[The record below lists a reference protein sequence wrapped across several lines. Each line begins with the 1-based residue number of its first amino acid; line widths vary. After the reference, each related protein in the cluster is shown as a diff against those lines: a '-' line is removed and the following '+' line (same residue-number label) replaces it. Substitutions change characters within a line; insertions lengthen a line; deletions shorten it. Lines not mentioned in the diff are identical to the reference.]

1 MHYNVGDRS
10 CYYCGG
16 THTDISGGPH
26 FKKACVKRQRD
37 RQLNV
42 KRRDIWSRPREEKK
56 ARVDHDPTPKM
67 KGEGKGKFKAKGGRE
82 RKVVPTEDCLLM
94 CVPVDACNAEQS
106 QAVATP
112 ASAAPCASPPAGC
125 NFVDTWGGP
134 SDIRRAIVGR
144 TDGLCIQGRCQRWA
158 RRRCSRARRA
168 SDA

>member
-125 NFVDTWGGP
+125 NFVGVNGGRVDDAQGQEEPATP
-134 SDIRRAIVGR
+134 SEQQVAEKISLQKMRQEE
-144 TDGLCIQGRCQRWA
+144 TDA
-158 RRRCSRARRA
+158 VSA
-168 SDA
+168 